1 MWMKP
6 NAFHRAVVAALRC
19 CTDLPVRRPGQGL
32 LKSPGRSIYGGIWAT
47 AFVTG
52 QGNRRQVA
60 VRAAVN
66 AACLTP
72 ALSGEFMGVAQPPVT
87 RRGRPGRSG
96 LIHGAVGPLSSR
108 TTSRQPI
115 VTIERT
121 VSVHPLSRSSHRRP
135 ATIDAPRK
143 PPARARYLVGNSGE
157 RRETRPQLRPGRRPL
172 HPEARSNSRRGRE
185 LSVNSVRGRVPE
197 CAGSLIR

>member
-1 MWMKP
+1 VSP
-6 NAFHRAVVAALRC
+6 ERVSPSQVL
-19 CTDLPVRRPGQGL
+19 RPGRINSGTLKEHWASQTHLARVGL
-32 LKSPGRSIYGGIWAT
+32 SGLEP
-47 AFVTG
+47 
-52 QGNRRQVA
+52 
-60 VRAAVN
+60 
-66 AACLTP
+66 LTS

-96 LIHGAVGPLSSR
+96 LIHGAVGLLSSR

-157 RRETRPQLRPGRRPL
+157 RRETRPQLRPAVDLFIPKHGRTVV
-172 HPEARSNSRRGRE
+172 EVEN
-185 LSVNSVRGRVPE
+185 
-197 CAGSLIR
+197 